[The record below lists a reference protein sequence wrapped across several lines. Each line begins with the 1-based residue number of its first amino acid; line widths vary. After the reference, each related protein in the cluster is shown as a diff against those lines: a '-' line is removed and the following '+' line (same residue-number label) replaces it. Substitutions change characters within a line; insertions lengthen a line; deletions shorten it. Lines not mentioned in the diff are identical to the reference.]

1 MSVIWW
7 IRRDLR
13 LADNATLQAALVR
26 DGCVIPVFILDPH
39 LLARTPERRQ
49 AFLFNGLQALDADL
63 RQRGSQLIVRRGQA
77 KTVLENLLAQTHA
90 SDIFAEQDFTPY
102 AIRRDTA
109 IAGHLPL
116 TLIPGQ
122 TVHHPVAIR
131 KTNGTPYTV
140 YTPFA
145 RTWKSLL
152 PPALT
157 PLPAPASLTPPPS
170 LPSETL
176 PSNPENPLFPA
187 GECEAKKRL
196 AQFIN
201 SQFLISPIYRYIIT
215 RNRPD
220 LDGTSS
226 LSPYLRFGMISM
238 RQTVCAALSAMHHAA
253 DVAQKQSAETWLNEL
268 IWREFYIS
276 ILYHFPQ
283 VSKTSFKP
291 ALAHVQWRN
300 HEADFAAW
308 KTGQTGLPIVDAA
321 MRQLAATGWMHNRTR
336 MLTASFLVKD
346 LLINWQWGERWFMD
360 NLLDGDPAANNGG
373 WQWVAGTGT
382 DAAPYFRIFNA
393 VLQSRKFDPHGN
405 YIRKWVPELAHLPP
419 ETIHAPWEKKI
430 QIPGY
435 PPRPIVDH
443 ALTRESTLQAY
454 REAKKGTVSSHQ

>member
-13 LADNATLQAALVR
+13 LADNATLQAALAH
-26 DGCVIPVFILDPH
+26 DGCVIPLFILDPH

-63 RQRGSQLIVRRGQA
+63 HQRGSQLIVRHGKA
-77 KTVLENLLAQTHA
+77 KIVLENLLAQTSA

-102 AIRRDTA
+102 ARRRDMA
-109 IAGHLPL
+109 IANDLPL
-116 TLIPGQ
+116 TLVPGQ
-122 TVHHPVAIR
+122 TVHHPTAVCKA
-131 KTNGTPYTV
+131 NGAPYTV

-170 LPSETL
+170 LPSERL
-176 PSNPENPLFPA
+176 PSNPENPFFPA
-187 GECEAKKRL
+187 GEFEAKKRL
-196 AQFIN
+196 AQFTD
-201 SQFLISPIYRYIIT
+201 FPIYQYATT

-238 RQTVCAALSAMHHAA
+238 RQAVCAALAAMHHAA

-268 IWREFYIS
+268 IWREFYIN

-291 ALAHVQWRN
+291 ALAHIQWRN
-300 HEADFAAW
+300 NVTDFAAW
-308 KTGQTGLPIVDAA
+308 KSGQTGLPIVDAA

-360 NLLDGDPAANNGG
+360 TLLDGDPAANNGG

-393 VLQSRKFDPHGN
+393 VLQSRKFDPHGD
-405 YIRKWVPELAHLPP
+405 YIRKWVPELAHLPQ
-419 ETIHAPWEKKI
+419 ETIHAPWEKNI

-443 ALTRESTLQAY
+443 ILTRAWTLQAY
-454 REAKKGTVSSHQ
+454 HEAKKGAVKSEQ

>member
-1 MSVIWW
+1 MSVLWW

-13 LADNATLQAALVR
+13 LTDNPALQAALTR
-26 DGCVIPVFILDPH
+26 DECVIPVFILDPH
-39 LLARTPERRQ
+39 LLARTPARRKH
-49 AFLFNGLQALDADL
+49 FLFNGLRSLDAAL
-63 RQRGSQLIVRRGQA
+63 RQCGSRLIVRQGTPQQ
-77 KTVLENLLAQTHA
+77 VLKDLLIQTYANH
-90 SDIFAEQDFTPY
+90 IFVEQDFTPY
-102 AIRRDTA
+102 AQRRDLQ
-109 IAGHLPL
+109 IAESLPL

-122 TVHHPVAIR
+122 TVHHPTAIY
-131 KTNGTPYTV
+131 KANGAPYTV

-152 PPALT
+152 PSALT
-157 PLPAPASLTPPPS
+157 PLPTPVSLSPPP
-170 LPSETL
+170 LILSEKL

-187 GECEAKKRL
+187 GEVEAQRRL
-196 AQFIN
+196 CQFIDY
-201 SQFLISPIYRYIIT
+201 PIYQYAAT

-238 RQTVCAALSAMHHAA
+238 RQAVCAALEAMRQAV
-253 DVAQKQSAETWLNEL
+253 DTDQKRSVETWLNEL
-268 IWREFYIS
+268 IWREFYIY
-276 ILYHFPQ
+276 ILHHFPR
-283 VSKTSFKP
+283 VSQTSFKP
-291 ALAHVQWRN
+291 TLANIAWRN
-300 HEADFAAW
+300 NENDFAAW

-393 VLQSRKFDPHGN
+393 VLQSRKFDPRGD
-405 YIRKWVPELAHLPP
+405 YIRKWVPELAHLPADL
-419 ETIHAPWEKKI
+419 IHAPWEQDI
-430 QIPGY
+430 QISGY
-435 PPRPIVDH
+435 PPHPLVDH
-443 ALTRESTLQAY
+443 ALARQWTLQAY
-454 REAKKGTVSSHQ
+454 RKAKGNQETGN